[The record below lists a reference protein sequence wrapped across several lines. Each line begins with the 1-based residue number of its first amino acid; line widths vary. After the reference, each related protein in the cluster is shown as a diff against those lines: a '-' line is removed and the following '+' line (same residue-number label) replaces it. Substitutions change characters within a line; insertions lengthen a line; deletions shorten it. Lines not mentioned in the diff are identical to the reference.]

1 MPRQKTKLRKLLGLT
16 FSALIILVIAFG
28 NSFST
33 NPSVQAAT
41 RSELQAQSRALQAQI
56 NENNAKALEY
66 KRQAATLESKL
77 NQLKAEIN
85 SVNAQIELTTVKIA
99 ELQADLEKAQA
110 ELERQKGL
118 LKASMRALYKKG
130 GASTVELLAA
140 SDSFSQFINDQ
151 EYLDRLKTAIQQ
163 STEQVILLKQ
173 QIQKQQ
179 EEQKSLLVQQKEQK
193 DALNTKKGE
202 QQFLLDQTRGEQKRY
217 TAAAEELRRQ
227 QALINAQLNPGQV
240 DYTQTTSYP
249 WANIEPWTFDSC
261 YVDPWGMCKRQC
273 VSYTAWAVAHSGR
286 EMPYWGGRGNANEWD
301 NNARA
306 AGIPVD
312 DNPRAGDVAISNS
325 GFYGHAMYVE
335 AVLPDGRI
343 HVSQF
348 NYELRGKYSEM
359 TISKGSLVFI
369 HFP

>member
-1 MPRQKTKLRKLLGLT
+1 MPKQKTKFSKVTGLVLSI
-16 FSALIILVIAFG
+16 FAAFVVVFG
-28 NSFST
+28 SSFYSDYF
-33 NPSVQAAT
+33 VQAAT

-66 KRQAATLESKL
+66 KLQAATLESKL
-77 NQLKAEIN
+77 NQLKVEII

-151 EYLDRLKTAIQQ
+151 EYLDRLKSAIQE
-163 STEQVILLKQ
+163 SAEKVIQLKQ

-179 EEQKSLLVQQKEQK
+179 EEQKELLVQQNEQK
-193 DALNTKKGE
+193 AALDSKKQE

-227 QALINAQLNPGQV
+227 QALINVQLNPSGA

-249 WANIEPWTFDSC
+249 WANIEPWNFDSC

-273 VSYTAWAVAHSGR
+273 VSYTAWAVARSGR
-286 EMPYWGGRGNANEWD
+286 DMPYWGGRGNANEWD

-312 DNPRAGDVAISNS
+312 GNPRAGDVAISNS

-359 TISKGSLVFI
+359 TIPKGNLVFI